1 MELNRQNLKAW
12 AEQVKQKL
20 GLEEFDLFLSDKGY
34 IVLQMLAVPKNN
46 RKSGI
51 GTQAM
56 QMLTQLAD
64 KHNMRIVLDLGQRD
78 SNWGTTSR
86 DRLIKF
92 YKRFG
97 FTRNFGRSKDFTL
110 SYDMKREP
118 IKSLKEKMSFK
129 EFLYEAPIENYKLI
143 GDWSKAGSFRD
154 KRDRMLLQ
162 HPASIERLKRKFE
175 NSSYNFNMFFVNFK
189 QKDWNRNYR
198 LFGLEAGEVTP
209 EWIKLHLGENL
220 YIEVMSTQNLDDS
233 INIIFTNNLG
243 AERMNMSA
251 WIIAHRLGHALARKD
266 SMRKQYN
273 YREASNFL
281 INSFA
286 NIVEYYNGMKITA
299 KSENDY
305 FSFRDKISIR
315 NQQLAMLYFFYE
327 VATFKSARD
336 RNIRDWFE
344 ILNELIAQYLTT
356 GKIKFKQAPKFF
368 GGRGRFRNN
377 IAYRIKSEE
386 DWQEVNDYLSSLAR
400 NMEYM
405 IDNILSSMVGKIL
418 VM

>member
-1 MELNRQNLKAW
+1 
-12 AEQVKQKL
+12 
-20 GLEEFDLFLSDKGY
+20 
-34 IVLQMLAVPKNN
+34 
-46 RKSGI
+46 
-51 GTQAM
+51 
-56 QMLTQLAD
+56 
-64 KHNMRIVLDLGQRD
+64 
-78 SNWGTTSR
+78 
-86 DRLIKF
+86 
-92 YKRFG
+92 
-97 FTRNFGRSKDFTL
+97 
-110 SYDMKREP
+110 
-118 IKSLKEKMSFK
+118 
-129 EFLYEAPIENYKLI
+129 
-143 GDWSKAGSFRD
+143 
-154 KRDRMLLQ
+154 
-162 HPASIERLKRKFE
+162 
-175 NSSYNFNMFFVNFK
+175 
-189 QKDWNRNYR
+189 
-198 LFGLEAGEVTP
+198 
-209 EWIKLHLGENL
+209 
-220 YIEVMSTQNLDDS
+220 
-233 INIIFTNNLG
+233 
-243 AERMNMSA
+243 
-251 WIIAHRLGHALARKD
+251 
-266 SMRKQYN
+266 
-273 YREASNFL
+273 
-281 INSFA
+281 
-286 NIVEYYNGMKITA
+286 MKITA